1 MTEDEQMDA
10 MWASMSPQELARQE
24 QNAEDLVRTDAMTTI
39 SEAEIAWRRAYIRK
53 GVEGAFLAPPLEP
66 QTEPERAMWHL
77 ERNARLV
84 SATGQAAIGALHET
98 FGADPSDA
106 VLALVAN
113 EARPYFTNPYPGDT
127 ILGRASRPPA
137 KLGVET

>member
-1 MTEDEQMDA
+1 
-10 MWASMSPQELARQE
+10 
-24 QNAEDLVRTDAMTTI
+24 MTTI
-39 SEAEIAWRRAYIRK
+39 SEADIAWCRSYIRK
-53 GVEGAFLAPPLEP
+53 GAEASFLTPPVEPE
-66 QTEPERAMWHL
+66 TEPERAAWHL

-84 SATGQAAIGALHET
+84 SATGQAAIDAYHET
-98 FGADPSDA
+98 FGAEPSDA

-137 KLGVET
+137 V